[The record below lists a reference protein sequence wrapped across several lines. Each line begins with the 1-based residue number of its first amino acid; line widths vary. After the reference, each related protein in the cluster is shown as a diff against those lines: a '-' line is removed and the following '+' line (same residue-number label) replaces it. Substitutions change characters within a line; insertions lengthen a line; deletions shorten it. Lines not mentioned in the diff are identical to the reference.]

1 MKETSIVGQAAGRRQ
16 LLEILVLE
24 ILPPSEA
31 PALRLLPLALRLLPR
46 AARGEAPTSIPMRL
60 RPLVLVVDD
69 DEETRAVYSTVL
81 ADEGM
86 VVAEA
91 GDGEDAFQ
99 KAVDSLPDLIV
110 TDVSMPI
117 MGGWELLRRLRAD
130 ARTGRIPVIVC
141 SGGDRLSG
149 PVEFQPDSYLGKP
162 CDPEEL
168 RREVRRLLR
177 RPGALSP

>member
-99 KAVDSLPDLIV
+99 KAVDSLP
-110 TDVSMPI
+110 T
-117 MGGWELLRRLRAD
+117 
-130 ARTGRIPVIVC
+130 
-141 SGGDRLSG
+141 
-149 PVEFQPDSYLGKP
+149 
-162 CDPEEL
+162 
-168 RREVRRLLR
+168 
-177 RPGALSP
+177 